1 MPQNLDSDMNS
12 EELAQLLRSKIL
24 DLRMARMRL
33 LKLRQNASA
42 SLYDFPDEGKS
53 KKALRARFSE
63 FLTQIY
69 NAEVFLKEA
78 IRSMDAVVALSC
90 DRLIKSR
97 EAVIKELALEVIKSA
112 HVQNTQKIEEE
123 DESRDLCC

>member
-1 MPQNLDSDMNS
+1 MPQNLDTDINS

-42 SLYDFPDEGKS
+42 SLYDFPDESKG
-53 KKALRARFSE
+53 KKALRTRFSE
-63 FLTQIY
+63 FLTQMY

-78 IRSMDAVVALSC
+78 IGSMDAVVALSC
-90 DRLIKSR
+90 NRLIESR
-97 EAVIKELALEVIKSA
+97 DAVIKELALEVIKSA
-112 HVQNTQKIEEE
+112 HVQSTQKIEEE
-123 DESRDLCC
+123 NGSKDVCC